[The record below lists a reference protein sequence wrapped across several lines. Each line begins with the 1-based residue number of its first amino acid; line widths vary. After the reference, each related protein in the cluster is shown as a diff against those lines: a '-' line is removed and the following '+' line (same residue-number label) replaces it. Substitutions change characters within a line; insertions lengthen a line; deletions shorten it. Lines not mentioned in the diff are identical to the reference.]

1 MILQHEAV
9 PRLMYLWNLDMAV
22 SSTVVGTVPGTV
34 ANVVKKSILFLR
46 IGDGEWGGAD
56 AGADD
61 SHYFST
67 CLKMTFA

>member
-1 MILQHEAV
+1 
-9 PRLMYLWNLDMAV
+9 MAI
-22 SSTVVGTVPGTV
+22 SSTLVGTVPGTV

-46 IGDGEWGGAD
+46 IGDGECRGAD